1 MLLRHCDGS
10 RPDRRAKQWHAYI
23 EKFASFWARLLCKK
37 TAREIASGERIY
49 GMKTSIGD
57 LEEPAAVEIAKAL
70 RAHRPPV
77 RADSGQRL
85 LADGLARGCALR
97 KRAEPP

>member
-23 EKFASFWARLLCKK
+23 EKFASFWARPLCKK

-70 RAHRPPV
+70 RARIDRLCV
-77 RADSGQRL
+77 RTQDSDFSLMGWL
-85 LADGLARGCALR
+85 EVAH
-97 KRAEPP
+97 